1 MRKPTQRA
9 APDARSLHNAALA
22 HLARYAATRAG
33 LTRVLAR
40 RVERWAR
47 ASADDADSVQAAA
60 AAARAT
66 IAGIVARL
74 AEAGAVS
81 DAAFAQ
87 SRARSLARSGRSR
100 RAIGVHLAKAGV
112 PAELLADAAP
122 PNETRELA
130 AALIHARKRRLG
142 PWRTAPATPDTM
154 RRELG
159 NLARAGFSHGV
170 AVSALR
176 LGREHAE
183 ALIAEF
189 RSQG

>member
-47 ASADDADSVQAAA
+47 ASEDDPDTVQAAA

-100 RAIGVHLAKAGV
+100 RAIGVQLAKAGV

-122 PNETRELA
+122 ANEAGELA

-142 PWRTAPATPDTM
+142 PWRPSPATPDTM